1 VTEGAQRRADG
12 MPLTMQQLEG
22 LGVSEGIA
30 IGRAV
35 CIETRAQDVYRF
47 PLPEGQVEA
56 ELERFRSATER
67 ALEEVEE
74 LRCRVGSD
82 LGADLAGIFE
92 VHALVLRD
100 RFLLEGIEERIRA
113 EHVNAEWAVWETA
126 AELRG
131 RFAILQQ
138 GGPRDHAADMQDVAR
153 HLIRALQGISH
164 HELSE
169 IAGDVIVIAD
179 DLTPSDAVRLGR
191 QGVVGFVVEAGGRTS
206 HTAIIAHSL
215 NIPLVTGLPGI
226 TRLAAHEDPV
236 IVDGTSGTVV
246 LHPTPEVIDE
256 HERRQRDYAQRA
268 LLLLA
273 TRELKAATRDGT
285 VVQLMA
291 NVDLVEEIDEARRY
305 GAQGIGLYR
314 SEFLYI
320 ERSPELPTEE
330 DHFEVY
336 RRLVEGMSPHPVV
349 IRTFDLG
356 GRKLARE
363 VMDTGEENPVL
374 GLRGIRLTLARPQ
387 VFRTQ
392 LRGLYRAAAHG
403 NLWVLL
409 PLVSTVDEV
418 RAFRAFADE
427 VIGELE
433 QEGKSFNRDLKL
445 GVMIEVPSAALIAD
459 HLAAEVDFFA
469 IGTNDLIQ
477 YSLAVDRN
485 NEHVTHLYQPLHP
498 ALLRMI
504 RFVVEQADAHDIPVS
519 VCGEMAAD
527 PLGAAALIGL
537 GIRRLSVSPRRV
549 PEIKTQIR
557 ALDLGKLEAQMPRC
571 TDLPTAAEV
580 EECLRGILERR
591 VTAAVDPPQR
601 RAKAAE

>member
-1 VTEGAQRRADG
+1 VTDGAPMADG
-12 MPLTMQQLEG
+12 LPLTMQRLQG
-22 LGVSEGIA
+22 LAASEGIA

-47 PLPEGQVEA
+47 PLPEGQVDD
-56 ELERFRSATER
+56 ELARFHRATEH
-67 ALEEVEE
+67 ALTEVEE
-74 LRCRVGSD
+74 LRQRVGSD

-92 VHALVLRD
+92 VHALLLRD

-131 RFAILQQ
+131 RFAVLQQ
-138 GGPRDHAADMQDVAR
+138 DAARDHAADMQDVAR

-169 IAGDVIVIAD
+169 IAGDVVVIAD
-179 DLTPSDAVRLGR
+179 DLTPSDAVRFGR

-236 IVDGTSGTVV
+236 IVDGTTGMVV

-256 HERRQRDYAQRA
+256 NERRQRDYAQRA

-273 TRELKAATRDGT
+273 TRELKATTRDG
-285 VVQLMA
+285 VAVQLMA
-291 NVDLVEEIDEARRY
+291 NIDLVEEVEEARRY

-320 ERSPELPTEE
+320 ERSPELPSEE
-330 DHFEVY
+330 DHYTVY

-374 GLRGIRLTLARPQ
+374 GLRGIRLTLARPN

-392 LRGLYRAAAHG
+392 LRGLYRAAVHG

-409 PLVSTVDEV
+409 PLVSTIDEV
-418 RAFRAFADE
+418 REFRAFAEE
-427 VIGELE
+427 VMGELAA
-433 QEGKSFNRDLKL
+433 EGIPFTRELKL

-459 HLAAEVDFFA
+459 HLAREVDFFA

-498 ALLRMI
+498 ALLRML
-504 RFVVEQADAHDIPVS
+504 RYVVEQADAHGIPVS

-527 PLGAAALIGL
+527 PLGATVLIGL
-537 GIRRLSVSPRRV
+537 GIRRLSLSPRRV
-549 PEIKTQIR
+549 PEIKTCIR
-557 ALDLGKLEAQMPRC
+557 DLDLATLQEHMPRC
-571 TDLPTAAEV
+571 TDLASAAEV
-580 EECLRGILERR
+580 ETYLRESISHSARHH
-591 VTAAVDPPQR
+591 R
-601 RAKAAE
+601 RAGAAD